1 MTTMQ
6 KPAVRKR
13 TRKTKQEMG
22 EELLAK
28 DFAQPSGAL
37 DKFIPT
43 KSQKELINKIRQ
55 YTLTFVDSVAGTGKS
70 SAVLYHYCK
79 EYLVD
84 NKKKLIVI
92 RTPVEA
98 GEDKIGF
105 LCGPESEKLSPH
117 FSSVKDLITKFIG
130 KGKLEAD
137 LEKRIFFKT
146 PNFMLGC
153 TMDDSLVLID
163 EAQQLSPMI
172 LKLLLER
179 TGNNTKVVIA
189 GCSSQIYATNTKRN
203 ALKDAIGRFFTQTED
218 GTIEA
223 VYSDM
228 AYHEFDIEECHRS
241 DVVKDVIRAY
251 KEF

>member
-1 MTTMQ
+1 MQ
-6 KPAVRKR
+6 KPVVRKR

-37 DKFIPT
+37 EKFIPT

-79 EYLVD
+79 EYIAD
-84 NKKKLIVI
+84 NKKKIVVI

-105 LCGPESEKLSPH
+105 LPSTENDKLLPHMSSTRAILEKFL
-117 FSSVKDLITKFIG
+117 G
-130 KGKLEAD
+130 KGKLETD
-137 LEKRIFFKT
+137 FEKRIFFKP

-218 GTIEA
+218 GIIEA
-223 VYSDM
+223 QYPDM
-228 AYHEFDIEECHRS
+228 AYHEFDIDECHRS